1 MTAHFDPLEYAQ
13 QLETA
18 GVPKAQAEVHART
31 LGQVIDDCA
40 AGSEDLSAIK
50 DALTHRIAE
59 TETRLRALIAETD
72 MGLRAL
78 IAETDMGLRAL
89 IAETEGRLGKEIVA
103 VEMRL
108 RKEIAETEIRL
119 KEEISKVERALRGE
133 IQAVETRLNVRI
145 SAVEKEIASLR
156 AEMRFHRWATGATFV
171 LLAGI
176 YIQLLFR

>member
-18 GVPKAQAEVHART
+18 GVPKAQAQVHART
-31 LGQVIDDCA
+31 LGYVIDDCI
-40 AGSEDLSAIK
+40 AGSDDLGATK
-50 DALTHRIAE
+50 HELTHRIAE
-59 TETRLRALIAETD
+59 SETRLRALIAESD
-72 MGLRAL
+72 KGLRAL
-78 IAETDMGLRAL
+78 IAE
-89 IAETEGRLGKEIVA
+89 AEIRLGKEIVA

-108 RKEIAETEIRL
+108 RKEMGETEIRL
-119 KEEISKVERALRGE
+119 KEEISKVEKTLRGE
-133 IQAVETRLNVRI
+133 IQAVEARLHVRI
-145 SAVEKEIASLR
+145 SALEKEIAALR